1 MLWWGRRCRKAT
13 SIDTLLT
20 GPKQPYQIRKKLLDV
35 LSRLGRGL
43 QEPTAK
49 IAGHS
54 GTFFPG
60 DFAFVLFVAFIAD
73 EHEYGPMPLHL
84 EHGLAKDLKALE
96 CGPGGNRVDEDKALT
111 LSVIRWSKMRC
122 GWKGKEGWRS
132 HLTHWSR
139 RVAYSSGYWRLLR
152 RICWR
157 FIRGEAHLARRYR

>member
-35 LSRLGRGL
+35 LSRLGRGF
-43 QEPTAK
+43 QKPTAK

-84 EHGLAKDLKALE
+84 EHGLTEDLKALE

-111 LSVIRWSKMRC
+111 LSMIRWSKVRC
-122 GWKGKEGWRS
+122 
-132 HLTHWSR
+132 
-139 RVAYSSGYWRLLR
+139 V
-152 RICWR
+152 
-157 FIRGEAHLARRYR
+157 